1 MGCRKQAHAH
11 TIIFTRNHQCSKN
24 FEIKSGVNSI
34 KCVRGDVIKRTFLK
48 DTVPGKHTHTQFT
61 ETPKYGHW
69 YRYQHKNW
77 DYEYRNL
84 TSERPHNRLIVV

>member
-48 DTVPGKHTHTQFT
+48 DTVPGKHTHT
-61 ETPKYGHW
+61 H
-69 YRYQHKNW
+69 
-77 DYEYRNL
+77 NL
-84 TSERPHNRLIVV
+84 QKHPNTDIGIAINTRIGITNIEI